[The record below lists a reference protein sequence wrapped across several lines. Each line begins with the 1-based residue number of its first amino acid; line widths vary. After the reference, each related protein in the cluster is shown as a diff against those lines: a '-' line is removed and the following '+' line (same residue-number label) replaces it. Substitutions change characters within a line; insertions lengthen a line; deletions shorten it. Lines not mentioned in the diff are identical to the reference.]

1 MINNTFIAT
10 DDTLCIYKSIK
21 QNRYKVRIKLVNKLD
36 KDINYRLIV
45 ISKNGIEQNIID
57 QVLAGSEQYT
67 SYRINTIT
75 NDTDVYIV
83 SYETG
88 LHVTSWEPLIL

>member
-10 DDTLCIYKSIK
+10 DDTLCIYKSVK
-21 QNRYKVRIKLVNKLD
+21 QNRYRIRLRLINKLN
-36 KDINYRLIV
+36 KDINYRVIV
-45 ISKNGIEQNIID
+45 VSKNGIEQNIVD
-57 QVLAGSEQYT
+57 QVLAQSEQYT

-75 NDTDVYIV
+75 NDTDVYVV

-88 LHVTSWEPLIL
+88 LHVTYWEPLIL